1 MTEQTLIIAILVA
14 LVILWITE
22 TLGMH
27 RTSRI
32 LGGVIDLGFAVLRQ
46 VNKRKYI
53 DLQKQPLRI
62 AAAVLYSVILLCGKC
77 A

>member
-1 MTEQTLIIAILVA
+1 MTEQPLIGGLLVA

-32 LGGVIDLGFAVLRQ
+32 LGGVIDLAFAVLR
-46 VNKRKYI
+46 
-53 DLQKQPLRI
+53 
-62 AAAVLYSVILLCGKC
+62 
-77 A
+77 

>member
-27 RTSRI
+27 RTSHI
-32 LGGVIDLGFAVLRQ
+32 LGGVIDLGFAVLR
-46 VNKRKYI
+46 
-53 DLQKQPLRI
+53 
-62 AAAVLYSVILLCGKC
+62 
-77 A
+77 

>member
-32 LGGVIDLGFAVLRQ
+32 LVGVIDLGLAVLR
-46 VNKRKYI
+46 
-53 DLQKQPLRI
+53 
-62 AAAVLYSVILLCGKC
+62 
-77 A
+77 

>member
-32 LGGVIDLGFAVLRQ
+32 LGVVIDLGFAVLR
-46 VNKRKYI
+46 
-53 DLQKQPLRI
+53 
-62 AAAVLYSVILLCGKC
+62 
-77 A
+77 

>member
-27 RTSRI
+27 RTSLI
-32 LGGVIDLGFAVLRQ
+32 LGGVIYLGFAVLR
-46 VNKRKYI
+46 
-53 DLQKQPLRI
+53 
-62 AAAVLYSVILLCGKC
+62 
-77 A
+77 

>member
-32 LGGVIDLGFAVLRQ
+32 LGGVIDLGLCRAAL
-46 VNKRKYI
+46 RKYI
-53 DLQKQPLRI
+53 NLQKQPLR
-62 AAAVLYSVILLCGKC
+62 
-77 A
+77 

>member
-32 LGGVIDLGFAVLRQ
+32 LSGVIDLGFAVLR
-46 VNKRKYI
+46 
-53 DLQKQPLRI
+53 
-62 AAAVLYSVILLCGKC
+62 
-77 A
+77 

>member
-27 RTSRI
+27 RTKIGRAH
-32 LGGVIDLGFAVLRQ
+32 V
-46 VNKRKYI
+46 
-53 DLQKQPLRI
+53 
-62 AAAVLYSVILLCGKC
+62 
-77 A
+77 

>member
-27 RTSRI
+27 RTSCI
-32 LGGVIDLGFAVLRQ
+32 LGGVIDLGFAVLR
-46 VNKRKYI
+46 
-53 DLQKQPLRI
+53 
-62 AAAVLYSVILLCGKC
+62 
-77 A
+77 

>member
-1 MTEQTLIIAILVA
+1 MTEQTLSIAILVA

-32 LGGVIDLGFAVLRQ
+32 LGGVIDLGFAVLR
-46 VNKRKYI
+46 
-53 DLQKQPLRI
+53 
-62 AAAVLYSVILLCGKC
+62 
-77 A
+77 

>member
-27 RTSRI
+27 RTSSI
-32 LGGVIDLGFAVLRQ
+32 LGGVIDLGFAVLR
-46 VNKRKYI
+46 
-53 DLQKQPLRI
+53 
-62 AAAVLYSVILLCGKC
+62 
-77 A
+77 

>member
-32 LGGVIDLGFAVLRQ
+32 LGGVIDLGWTSSA
-46 VNKRKYI
+46 
-53 DLQKQPLRI
+53 
-62 AAAVLYSVILLCGKC
+62 LLFGCPR
-77 A
+77 APFLLSALP

>member
-27 RTSRI
+27 RT
-32 LGGVIDLGFAVLRQ
+32 
-46 VNKRKYI
+46 KY
-53 DLQKQPLRI
+53 
-62 AAAVLYSVILLCGKC
+62 
-77 A
+77 

>member
-27 RTSRI
+27 RTSPI
-32 LGGVIDLGFAVLRQ
+32 LGGVIDLGFAVLR
-46 VNKRKYI
+46 
-53 DLQKQPLRI
+53 
-62 AAAVLYSVILLCGKC
+62 
-77 A
+77 

>member
-32 LGGVIDLGFAVLRQ
+32 LGGVIDLGFAVLQIGRAH
-46 VNKRKYI
+46 V
-53 DLQKQPLRI
+53 
-62 AAAVLYSVILLCGKC
+62 
-77 A
+77 